1 MDAGQTNY
9 VGRLNECAQRNGW
22 SVKFDL
28 VQSVGPAHSKIFT
41 VKVVVND
48 KTYPEATGRNKKDA
62 KQNAAKKALS
72 ILENDE
78 TVNTET
84 NVSSSVN
91 YSRLT
96 QPNYICWLNEHSQKN
111 KLQFVPK
118 ETMLMN
124 LASNLQI
131 CTYACNYVCGDK
143 EFPEAIGNSKKDAK
157 EAAAKLVYE
166 LLTEQNKEQSN
177 KFIDENGNGEENS
190 DGADLS
196 TNLQNLELN
205 TPADTGNTTPDSNF
219 IGILNSHC
227 QKYKLV
233 CDFKLVE
240 RKGPAHDPDFVYKV
254 VINNEKYPEAQG
266 KSAKEAKQKAAKLA
280 CLKLQESGLSSRI
293 SSPSKNS
300 ESTDDASMS
309 EKTSQCH
316 SKSESITFKDSFSVP
331 EPQPPVVK
339 TKIKLAANFN
349 CSPVTSKKQSDINVL
364 KKPKPSVKNTTLS
377 NQSTKSRF
385 LEEFDSV
392 TKIGKGGFGGVF
404 KARRKLEDTFFA
416 VKIVKFTKTACREV
430 KALSSLIQAN
440 IVRYYTSWIEETAYK
455 DEASCDSGS
464 QYLYIQMELCEGE
477 TLRKWI
483 VQRNDHP
490 EKYPERRQDATM
502 IIKQVLEAV
511 DYVHSKNHFHRDL
524 KPENIMFGHNGEVKV
539 GDFGLATKEKE
550 EEDDKS
556 LLERSKAGTRSY
568 MSPEQRERQAYNRK
582 VDIYAVG
589 LIYFETLWSFKKQS
603 GKGELWND
611 IRSKKFPEDF
621 YRMFAFE
628 SKLIEQMLC
637 ENPEK
642 RPEADQL
649 LKTLKQHP
657 ATTTL
662 KFLEEFDSITKI
674 GKGGFGGV
682 FKARRKLE
690 DTFFAVKIVKFTKKA
705 CREVK
710 ALSSLVQANIVRYYT
725 SWIEETAYKDEASE
739 TSSSSYCDSGSQ
751 YLYIQMELCEGE
763 TLCEWIEQRNDH
775 PEKYPERRQDAT
787 MIIKQVLEAVDY
799 VHSKNHI
806 HRDLKPANIMFG
818 HNGEVKVGDFGLA
831 TKEKEKE
838 DDKSLLERSKAGTFS
853 YMSPEQRKEQA
864 YNRKVDIYAVGLI
877 YFEMLWCFKTE
888 TEKSKLWDDIRSEK
902 FPKDFCR
909 MFAFESKLIEQML
922 CENPEKRP
930 EADQLLKTLKQ
941 HPATTT
947 LKYDVTKENKTY

>member
-1 MDAGQTNY
+1 AGQTNY

-78 TVNTET
+78 TET

-124 LASNLQI
+124 SASNLQI
-131 CTYACNYVCGDK
+131 GTYACNYVCGDK
-143 EFPEAIGNSKKDAK
+143 EFPKAIGNSKKDAK

-166 LLTEQNKEQSN
+166 LLTEQNKEN

-190 DGADLS
+190 DRADLS

-280 CLKLQESGLSSRI
+280 CLKLQESGLS
-293 SSPSKNS
+293 N
-300 ESTDDASMS
+300 DASMS

-316 SKSESITFKDSFSVP
+316 SKSESITFKDSFSVSLP
-331 EPQPPVVK
+331 FVVLHV
-339 TKIKLAANFN
+339 IILFVSSFRLAANFN

-377 NQSTKSRF
+377 NQSTKSR
-385 LEEFDSV
+385 
-392 TKIGKGGFGGVF
+392 
-404 KARRKLEDTFFA
+404 
-416 VKIVKFTKTACREV
+416 
-430 KALSSLIQAN
+430 
-440 IVRYYTSWIEETAYK
+440 
-455 DEASCDSGS
+455 
-464 QYLYIQMELCEGE
+464 
-477 TLRKWI
+477 
-483 VQRNDHP
+483 
-490 EKYPERRQDATM
+490 
-502 IIKQVLEAV
+502 
-511 DYVHSKNHFHRDL
+511 
-524 KPENIMFGHNGEVKV
+524 
-539 GDFGLATKEKE
+539 
-550 EEDDKS
+550 
-556 LLERSKAGTRSY
+556 
-568 MSPEQRERQAYNRK
+568 
-582 VDIYAVG
+582 
-589 LIYFETLWSFKKQS
+589 
-603 GKGELWND
+603 
-611 IRSKKFPEDF
+611 
-621 YRMFAFE
+621 
-628 SKLIEQMLC
+628 
-637 ENPEK
+637 
-642 RPEADQL
+642 
-649 LKTLKQHP
+649 
-657 ATTTL
+657 
-662 KFLEEFDSITKI
+662 FLEEFDSITKI

-739 TSSSSYCDSGSQ
+739 KRRLQTSSSSYGSQ

-799 VHSKNHI
+799 VHSKNHF
-806 HRDLKPANIMFG
+806 HRDLK
-818 HNGEVKVGDFGLA
+818 
-831 TKEKEKE
+831 
-838 DDKSLLERSKAGTFS
+838 
-853 YMSPEQRKEQA
+853 
-864 YNRKVDIYAVGLI
+864 
-877 YFEMLWCFKTE
+877 
-888 TEKSKLWDDIRSEK
+888 
-902 FPKDFCR
+902 
-909 MFAFESKLIEQML
+909 
-922 CENPEKRP
+922 
-930 EADQLLKTLKQ
+930 
-941 HPATTT
+941 
-947 LKYDVTKENKTY
+947 